1 MEAAKFGP
9 RLTKDLLNVSA
20 ISFFSNI
27 SPFFVVTR
35 LGRRK
40 LVTLLFPI
48 ICFITSNVFLTLY
61 LYKSIRSEDYFFFD
75 FFFKESKNV
84 LFCVQFSFFSEF
96 IFFKNCSYNLY
107 FFFDHFTK
115 PLVTQGLLKL
125 FGLFLIFYLEML
137 HWKDPRELLKIHC
150 MQFFGIFLKYTF
162 PVNDREKSF
171 KIGYRFIIYFS
182 LCYVHQLITR
192 ILH

>member
-1 MEAAKFGP
+1 M
-9 RLTKDLLNVSA
+9 
-20 ISFFSNI
+20 
-27 SPFFVVTR
+27 
-35 LGRRK
+35 
-40 LVTLLFPI
+40 
-48 ICFITSNVFLTLY
+48 
-61 LYKSIRSEDYFFFD
+61 
-75 FFFKESKNV
+75 
-84 LFCVQFSFFSEF
+84 FCVQFSSFSEF

-171 KIGYRFIIYFS
+171 KIGYRFIIYIARFVMCVGS
-182 LCYVHQLITR
+182 LLESSIKSFEIRNIGKWSEISAVIIPECMSLFR
-192 ILH
+192 K